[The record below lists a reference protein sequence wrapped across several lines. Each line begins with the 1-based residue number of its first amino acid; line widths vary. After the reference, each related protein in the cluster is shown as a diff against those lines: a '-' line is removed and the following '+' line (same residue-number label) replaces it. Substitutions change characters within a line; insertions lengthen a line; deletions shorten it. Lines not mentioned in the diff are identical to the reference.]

1 MLAPLA
7 RNTNFALGGSDLEF
21 SISRFSSQSAIRN
34 LQFEY
39 KMSRIRLLPEAVA
52 SQVAAGE
59 VVERPASVLKELIEN
74 SIDAGARKI
83 DILIRRG
90 GISLVRVVDDGCG
103 MDRDDAL
110 LSLER
115 HATSKIRSA
124 ADLQAVATLGFR
136 GEALPSIASVSRF
149 RLTTREAG
157 AVAGTEIVVNGGKID
172 IVRDG
177 GEAPGTQVEVR
188 SLFYNLPARRKFLR
202 SENTES
208 RNIEH
213 QIHLQAIGHSRIG
226 FSLLRDDRM
235 LFQVPSAATLGDRIR
250 DLYGI
255 ELLQRLVEVNGT
267 PSRNIRVAGF
277 IGQAGLSRQTRSQQ
291 LVFVNGRATES
302 GLLTAALREGYHTA
316 LMKGQY
322 PVTFLFLKIDPGSVD
337 VNVHPAKREV
347 RFRDPIAVREAVV
360 RSIQQTLERGRVGWQ
375 EKFRSPL
382 TRPAAVPEKR
392 TSDLKLRPEIPVP
405 EESHR
410 ELPHLAP
417 AVAGI
422 ATVAGVVES
431 GRLPTPRVD
440 STDDALAAQR
450 SQQLAVQQQFQ
461 IIGVLNKLYV
471 LMENA
476 DGLVLVDQHAAH
488 ERILFEELRRRME
501 EHGVPTQKLLLP
513 HTFDVPPRDGDWI
526 ERNLSILQ
534 KMGIGIESFGPGTFK
549 IDSLPGFLSVSD
561 PAQFM
566 RKVIDDLKSA
576 GSSTSPMRLG
586 EEMIAKTVCR
596 HAVKA
601 NDPLRYPEIEKLI
614 RDLLECDLPYCCPHG
629 RPTMIQI
636 SLTEL
641 EKKFGRKI

>member
-1 MLAPLA
+1 
-7 RNTNFALGGSDLEF
+7 
-21 SISRFSSQSAIRN
+21 
-34 LQFEY
+34 
-39 KMSRIRLLPEAVA
+39 MSRIRLLSETVA

-59 VVERPASVLKELIEN
+59 VVERPASVVKELIEN
-74 SIDAGARKI
+74 SIDAGARRI
-83 DILIRRG
+83 DIVIRRG
-90 GISLVRVVDDGCG
+90 GISLVRVIDDGCG

-149 RLTTREAG
+149 RLTTREPS

-172 IVRDG
+172 VVRDG

-213 QIHLQAIGHSRIG
+213 QIHLQAIGHPQIG
-226 FSLLRDDRM
+226 FSLVRDDRM
-235 LFQVPSAATLGDRIR
+235 LFQLPATVALGDRIR
-250 DLYGI
+250 DLYGV
-255 ELLQRLVEVNGT
+255 ELLERLVEVNST
-267 PSRNIRVAGF
+267 ASRNIRIAGF
-277 IGQAGLSRQTRSQQ
+277 VGQAGLSRQTKAQQ
-291 LVFVNGRATES
+291 LVFVNGRAIES
-302 GLLTAALREGYHTA
+302 ALLTGALREGYHTA

-322 PVTFLFLKIDPGSVD
+322 PVTFLFLEIDAASVD

-347 RFRDPIAVREAVV
+347 RFRDPTAVREAIVH
-360 RSIQQTLERGRVGWQ
+360 SIQQTLERGRMAWQ
-375 EKFRSPL
+375 EKFRGPL
-382 TRPAAVPEKR
+382 ITPAAAPEKVAP
-392 TSDLKLRPEIPVP
+392 DLKLRPEIAAPRELP
-405 EESHR
+405 R
-410 ELPHLAP
+410 ELPHLSS
-417 AVAGI
+417 
-422 ATVAGVVES
+422 TVAGVVDP
-431 GRLPTPRVD
+431 GYARVPDTVGQAHRLPAAPID
-440 STDDALAAQR
+440 SASDALALQR
-450 SQQLAVQQQFQ
+450 SQQLASQQQFQ

-501 EHGVPTQKLLLP
+501 EQGVPTQKLLLP
-513 HTFDVPPRDGDWI
+513 QTFDVPPRDADWI
-526 ERNLSILQ
+526 ERNLSIMQ
-534 KMGIGIESFGPGTFK
+534 KMGIGIETFGPGTFK

-561 PAQFM
+561 PSQFM

-576 GSSTSPMRLG
+576 GNSSSPMRLG

-641 EKKFGRKI
+641 EKKFGRKM